1 MMDKAQKKALAE
13 EWKNRRPEMGVI
25 SLRCKETG
33 EAFLGTAADTK
44 AGFNSIRAKLS
55 GGLHPNR
62 RLQELWKQ
70 YGEAGFEFSV
80 AAVLEY
86 EDPAED
92 HREELETLREIC
104 LAEDPK
110 ASKIWK

>member
-1 MMDKAQKKALAE
+1 MDKSQKKALAE

-25 SLRCKETG
+25 SLRCRETG
-33 EAFLGTAADTK
+33 ETFLGTAKDTK

-55 GGLHPNR
+55 GGLHPNK

-70 YGEAGFEFSV
+70 YGEEGFQLSV

-92 HREELETLREIC
+92 HTEELETLRALC
-104 LAEDPK
+104 LEENPG